1 MAYTLQRLEQAIEL
15 FRSPSAR
22 LFGTLADECK
32 YSLRTR
38 PSKGKQVIPSCWLD
52 DDSDS
57 DYSPG
62 HETSISKRK
71 RASRTEDSTR
81 PKKQARNPEQLIVIM
96 VLKSI
101 TGRAFLAALPMSEA
115 DIPAEDN
122 EQLVQYWNIADCTVE
137 SASNSRYSLRKRE
150 SPQEGNDR
158 LVDLD
163 EAAAKGCWA
172 CRKIHQ
178 DCSLLEHQFAYPC
191 QTCKEDNID
200 CELIIPPEWKRACER
215 CRRSGR
221 TCSYSYGETDH
232 SVSCEQCQA
241 TGIPCIAGPAKSKP
255 PLEPRTKAEKGERCA
270 GFRDSGSIWDTIPP
284 LPAND
289 EPDDPVS
296 FTSTPKNCGSRI
308 IHTSLAHPVDF
319 AYEPPTDGTNPCHWC
334 INFVYGIMGLGR
346 KAVEVIDFGDGRYVE
361 IKGGHVK
368 DGHEPSRMCVTCA
381 LERIH
386 IVNCS
391 RHYIV
396 PLKGYKVD
404 TFDFDAAYNSLI
416 PIPGQPRKRI
426 NPWCSLCP
434 NPAFFGCNT
443 LQLVNKYQEPVAPTS
458 PHARGCGLL
467 LCERCELL
475 MRAYRGNLA
484 KVVAKN
490 DQANAEAATRRAQL
504 TVTTSSTK
512 RRKVAEPRRPG
523 GALPGLS
530 FASQAGRRHSQHP
543 HSDSSSVPP
552 NPRPSSTSGSN
563 RSQSPSVSPSPRYIP
578 AHLQE
583 EVLGTAARSPTSESA
598 STADYPSI
606 ACAGL
611 TLYSDA
617 MTDMSGSDKGDGSAP
632 PPGGDVRS
640 SSPGIKRS
648 APNADQDV
656 EMDLGSTEKRS
667 VSLSQHTDAMDTT
680 TAEGSSNG
688 NSDNSGSDNVYPTPS
703 SMSTFT
709 SPTATRK
716 ESKAQASGSS
726 HDLPPID
733 DQVAQVTCT
742 MAQPLKEK
750 QKGYLVSMS
759 WLKRVL
765 ARSSTHADK
774 ADKSAAEGDIGPVD
788 NSDLVL
794 VTDPAITGFH
804 DEAGEPFVPLR
815 PGLQM
820 GEDFEIVPQ
829 EGWDLI
835 MRWYGLANQSPA
847 IVRYAHNTVEEGDT
861 ENIQYELHPPIFTVL
876 KLANPAAGTTPQS
889 LREKNMPP
897 AKVLSSRHTNFQ
909 KWLKQVKG
917 LANIDMS
924 TKVRV
929 WRILGGLGS
938 ATASAAI
945 TPAASRSASPAPTA
959 SLVANAG
966 NNLVLDLN
974 TFLSLSDGAQRE
986 LVDNVKDQTNNP
998 NFNGRSTL
1006 DRVGL
1011 STSDVVVLEER
1022 VGGEWA
1028 SEVSKK
1034 TLDRLGVP
1042 SGSMK
1047 NGVPAKLKNKSP
1059 TNSGRSSPAPEPIR
1073 GRRKDGKPRG
1083 CTGLSNLG
1091 NTCYMNSAL
1100 QCVRSVEELTYY
1112 FLNDVYKKDLNPS
1125 NPLAH
1130 NGDIAKAY
1138 ANLLRMIYDEAGQSS
1153 FAPRQFKHTIG
1164 RYGPAFS
1171 GYGQQDSQEFLLFLL
1186 DGLQEDLNRIQKK
1199 PYIEKPDSTDDMVH
1213 DKKALKEFANKCW
1226 DIYKARNDSVITDL
1240 FAGMYKSTLV
1250 CPVCEKVSIIFDP
1263 FNNLTLQLPI
1273 ENLWSKEIFF
1283 FPLHRKPVIVD
1294 VEIDKNASI
1303 KALKELVAKKMGS
1316 DPQRLV
1322 MAEIYKCKFYKMF
1335 DNSASIADCQIGQG
1349 DDIAIFEVESVPT
1362 NYNPD
1367 KRQKSYFSYGRS
1379 DYEEIPSFDSPKAD
1393 RMLVPIF
1400 NRHCRP
1406 KSNNSGNKQRSLF
1419 GAPLYVVISREEAQ
1433 NYDAILHKVLEA
1445 VATLTTRDIL
1455 NEENIKK
1462 ADEQGGTQEDSDT
1475 VVMNE
1480 DDAQSADSKI
1490 KTSSV
1495 DGEDGLVDVSMRDA
1509 SDEMDTPSSQD
1520 TKREN
1525 AVLGPDSSIA
1535 PGLRSLFDMKI
1546 IKSSHEVVPL
1556 GWSSVDDIKDYPL
1569 MSSRVKA
1576 LSSSKQ
1582 KKTTSSTVTERK
1594 NSDDSDQDGSA
1605 GSASDSDSDMFSNV
1619 SRPKAVKTQ
1628 TDERPLIRPGE
1639 GIVLDWNDQA
1649 HDALFGGDKKD
1660 TDGLRGTPTWTN
1672 VERIPDPELA
1682 KRRDLRRSR
1691 KKRGVTLYECLDEF
1705 NKEEIL
1711 SENDAW
1717 YCPRCKEHRRASKKF
1732 ELWKT
1737 PDILVMHLKRFSASR
1752 GFRDKLDVLVDFP
1765 VEELDMSDRVEAPEE
1780 GKSLIYDLFAVDNH
1794 YGGLGGG
1801 HYTAYAKNFMS
1812 GEWNEYNDS
1821 SVSRPIDP
1829 QSVVTPAAYLL
1840 FYRRRSDR
1848 PLGGKILEE
1857 IAESSTRP
1865 ASEDNSPAG
1874 SRGQSPSGNGRR
1886 LGGSSRN
1893 GSSSALAGVGAAHQA
1908 GDGGLRTGIRARNED
1923 SDDDDD
1929 ESPPDYSDSPA
1940 AGEQSLAKANRLEG
1954 MSFDED
1960 EFGDGAYAN
1969 PLPYSSQPTW
1979 SFDRVTDAHGLSQMT
1994 TVPPG
1999 SISDDEDLFDDDASN
2014 KAVGGGDL
2022 SDSDLRLAALTG
2034 SPIGQGVFPGTPME
2048 EEAPIQ
2054 DIPPPLDGDDDED
2067 LPVVELRVNDDDQI
2081 VSD

>member
-1 MAYTLQRLEQAIEL
+1 MA
-15 FRSPSAR
+15 FS
-22 LFGTLADECK
+22 
-32 YSLRTR
+32 
-38 PSKGKQVIPSCWLD
+38 
-52 DDSDS
+52 
-57 DYSPG
+57 
-62 HETSISKRK
+62 
-71 RASRTEDSTR
+71 ST
-81 PKKQARNPEQLIVIM
+81 I
-96 VLKSI
+96 
-101 TGRAFLAALPMSEA
+101 GRAFLAALPMTEE
-115 DIPAEDN
+115 DIPPEHT
-122 EQLVQYWNIADCTVE
+122 EQLMQYWNIADSTEE
-137 SASNSRYSLRKRE
+137 S
-150 SPQEGNDR
+150 
-158 LVDLD
+158 
-163 EAAAKGCWA
+163 
-172 CRKIHQ
+172 H
-178 DCSLLEHQFAYPC
+178 
-191 QTCKEDNID
+191 
-200 CELIIPPEWKRACER
+200 
-215 CRRSGR
+215 
-221 TCSYSYGETDH
+221 GETDH

-241 TGIPCIAGPAKSKP
+241 TETPCIAGPAKGKP
-255 PLEPRTKAEKGERCA
+255 PLEPRTKKEKSESCA
-270 GFRDSGSIWDTIPP
+270 VPGDSKSIWDTIPP
-284 LPAND
+284 LTAED
-289 EPDDPVS
+289 EPDDPV
-296 FTSTPKNCGSRI
+296 TLTPALKNGKIRI
-308 IHTSLAHPVDF
+308 IHTSLAHPVNF
-319 AYEPPTDGTNPCHWC
+319 AYEPPPDGTNPCHWC
-334 INFVYGIMGLGR
+334 SNFVYGIMGLGR
-346 KAVEVIDFGDGRYVE
+346 RAVEVIDFGDGRYVE
-361 IKGGHVK
+361 MNGGHVK

-386 IVNCS
+386 VVNCT
-391 RHYIV
+391 RHYII
-396 PLKGYKVD
+396 PLNGYKVD
-404 TFDFDAAYNSLI
+404 TLDFDAAYNSLI
-416 PIPGQPRKRI
+416 PSPGQLPKQI
-426 NPWCSLCP
+426 SPWCSLCP
-434 NPAFFGCNT
+434 NPAFFGCST
-443 LQLVNKYQEPVAPTS
+443 LQLVNKYQEAVKQLTS

-467 LCERCELL
+467 LCERCGLL

-490 DQANAEAATRRAQL
+490 DQANAEFGSRADVVYVLPGNDLYRFYTKEAATRRAQL

-530 FASQAGRRHSQHP
+530 FASQAGRRHSLHP
-543 HSDSSSVPP
+543 PSDSSSLPP

-563 RSQSPSVSPSPRYIP
+563 RSRSPSVSPSPRYIP

-583 EVLGTAARSPTSESA
+583 EVLGTAARSPTPESA
-598 STADYPSI
+598 SSAADYPSI

-611 TLYSDA
+611 TLHSDT
-617 MTDMSGSDKGDGSAP
+617 MTDMSGSDKKDGSVP
-632 PPGGDVRS
+632 PTGGDVRS

-656 EMDLGSTEKRS
+656 DMDLGSTEKRF
-667 VSLSQHTDAMDTT
+667 VSLTHHTDAMDIT
-680 TAEGSSNG
+680 TAEGNSNG
-688 NSDNSGSDNVYPTPS
+688 SSDNSGSDNVYPTPS

-709 SPTATRK
+709 ASTATRR
-716 ESKAQASGSS
+716 ESKAQASISS

-765 ARSSTHADK
+765 SRSSTHADK
-774 ADKSAAEGDIGPVD
+774 ADKSAAEGEIGPVD

-835 MRWYGLANQSPA
+835 MRWYGLASQSPA
-847 IVRYAHNTVEEGDT
+847 IVRYAHNTVEEGDAQ
-861 ENIQYELHPPIFTVL
+861 NIQYELYPPIFTVL

-1042 SGSMK
+1042 SGSVK
-1047 NGVPAKLKNKSP
+1047 NGAPAKLKNKSP
-1059 TNSGRSSPAPEPIR
+1059 NNSGRSSPAPEPIR

-1138 ANLLRMIYDEAGQSS
+1138 ANLLRMLYDEAGQSS

-1213 DKKALKEFANKCW
+1213 DKVALKEFASKCW

-1400 NRHCRP
+1400 NRHYRP
-1406 KSNNSGNKQRSLF
+1406 KSNNSGNMQRSLF
-1419 GAPLYVVISREEAQ
+1419 GAPLYVIISREEALS
-1433 NYDAILHKVLEA
+1433 YDAILRKVLEA

-1455 NEENIKK
+1455 NEANIKN

-1480 DDAQSADSKI
+1480 DDAHSADSKI
-1490 KTSSV
+1490 KISSV

-1509 SDEMDTPSSQD
+1509 SDETDTPSPQD
-1520 TKREN
+1520 AKCDN
-1525 AVLGPDSSIA
+1525 AVSSPGSSIA

-1546 IKSSHEVVPL
+1546 LKSSHEVVPL

-1569 MSSRVKA
+1569 MLARVKA
-1576 LSSSKQ
+1576 QSASKQ
-1582 KKTTSSTVTERK
+1582 ETKSGTVTDRK
-1594 NSDDSDQDGSA
+1594 TSDDSDQDGSA
-1605 GSASDSDSDMFSNV
+1605 GSASDSDSDMFSNI
-1619 SRPKAVKTQ
+1619 SRPKAVKIQ
-1628 TDERPLIRPGE
+1628 SGERPLIRPGE

-1765 VEELDMSDRVEAPEE
+1765 VEGLDMSGRVESPEE

-1812 GEWNEYNDS
+1812 GQWNEYNDS

-1857 IAESSTRP
+1857 ITESSTRP
-1865 ASEDNSPAG
+1865 ASEDNSPAA
-1874 SRGQSPSGNGRR
+1874 SRGQSPSGNGLR

-1893 GSSSALAGVGAAHQA
+1893 GSSSALAGVGAVHQA

-1923 SDDDDD
+1923 SDDD

-1969 PLPYSSQPTW
+1969 PLSYSSQPTW

-2054 DIPPPLDGDDDED
+2054 DIPPPLDDDDDED